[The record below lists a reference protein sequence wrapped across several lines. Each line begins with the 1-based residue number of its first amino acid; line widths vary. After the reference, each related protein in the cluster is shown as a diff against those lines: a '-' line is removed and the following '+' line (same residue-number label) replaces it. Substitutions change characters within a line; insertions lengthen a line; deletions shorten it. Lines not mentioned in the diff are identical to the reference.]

1 MHWNPPKENSLSR
14 NFEVLQRASREGR
27 QRRDA
32 TPQPP
37 VGRTY
42 EMRPVPDAHVLS
54 REKLMKLVQ
63 TVFFRPGEEAR
74 RVVVF
79 AGAVAG
85 AGCSSICV
93 GAAEALAAQVEE
105 PVCLVDSNLRL
116 PSLHVCLGVENHTG
130 FSEALLS
137 GGSIRK
143 YVHKLS
149 TPNLWFLPSG
159 HNSSPMAGVTSSS
172 RLASRIVELRR
183 EFRYALMD
191 SPPVNVYS
199 DALPLVQ
206 AADGVIL
213 VVSANSTRRDAAFKA
228 KACFESAGAN
238 LLGVVLN
245 NRTYPIPQ
253 AIFER
258 L

>member
-1 MHWNPPKENSLSR
+1 MSR
-14 NFEVLQRASREGR
+14 NFELLQRASREER
-27 QRRDA
+27 WRRE
-32 TPQPP
+32 TSPLPP

-63 TVFFRPGEEAR
+63 TVFFRPGEEPR

-85 AGCSSICV
+85 TGCSSICV

-105 PVCLVDSNLRL
+105 PVCIVDSNLRL
-116 PSLHVCLGVENHTG
+116 PSLHLCLGVENREG
-130 FSEALLS
+130 LSEALLN
-137 GGSIRK
+137 GGPIRK
-143 YVHKLS
+143 YLQKLP

-159 HNSSPMAGVTSSS
+159 RSSSPMAGVTSSS
-172 RLASRIVELRR
+172 RLAGRIVELRQ

-206 AADGVIL
+206 AADGVVL
-213 VVSANSTRRDAAFKA
+213 VVSANSTRRDAACKA
-228 KACFESAGAN
+228 KACFENAGAN
-238 LLGVVLN
+238 VLGVVLN

-253 AIFER
+253 AIYER

>member
-1 MHWNPPKENSLSR
+1 MSR
-14 NFEVLQRASREGR
+14 NFELLQRASREDRGR
-27 QRRDA
+27 GEA
-32 TPQPP
+32 APQPP

-42 EMRPVPDAHVLS
+42 EMRPVPDSHVLS

-63 TVFFRPGEEAR
+63 MVFFRPGKESR

-79 AGAVAG
+79 AGAVSG
-85 AGCSSICV
+85 TGCSSICV
-93 GAAEALAAQVEE
+93 GAAEALAAQTEE
-105 PVCLVDSNLRL
+105 TVCLVDSNLRL
-116 PSLHVCLGVENHTG
+116 PSLHVCLGLENRLG
-130 FSEALLS
+130 LSEALLN
-137 GGSIRK
+137 GEPIRK
-143 YVHKLS
+143 YLQKLPS
-149 TPNLWFLPSG
+149 PNLWFLPSG
-159 HNSSPMAGVTSSS
+159 RSSSPTLGIMSSS
-172 RLASRIVELRR
+172 RLAARIVELRE
-183 EFRYALMD
+183 EFRYTLMD

-199 DALPLVQ
+199 DAVPLGQ

-213 VVSANSTRRDAAFKA
+213 VVAANSTRREAACKA

-253 AIFER
+253 AIYDR

>member
-1 MHWNPPKENSLSR
+1 MSR
-14 NFEVLQRASREGR
+14 NFELLQRASREDR
-27 QRRDA
+27 WRHAAPRS
-32 TPQPP
+32 P

-42 EMRPVPDAHVLS
+42 EMRPVPDAHELS

-63 TVFFRPGEEAR
+63 TVFFRPGKEPR

-79 AGAVAG
+79 AGAVSG
-85 AGCSSICV
+85 TGCSSICV
-93 GAAEALAAQVEE
+93 GAAEALAVQVDE
-105 PVCLVDSNLRL
+105 PVCIVDSNLRL
-116 PSLHVCLGVENHTG
+116 PSLHLSLGVENREG
-130 FSEALLS
+130 LSEALLN
-137 GGSIRK
+137 GGPIRK
-143 YVHKLS
+143 YLQKLP

-159 HNSSPMAGVTSSS
+159 RNSSPMAGVMSSS
-172 RLASRIVELRR
+172 RLASRIVELRQ

-199 DALPLVQ
+199 DAVPLVQ

-213 VVSANSTRRDAAFKA
+213 VVAANSTRRDEACKA
-228 KACFESAGAN
+228 KACFENAGAN

-253 AIFER
+253 VIYER

>member
-1 MHWNPPKENSLSR
+1 
-14 NFEVLQRASREGR
+14 
-27 QRRDA
+27 
-32 TPQPP
+32 
-37 VGRTY
+37 
-42 EMRPVPDAHVLS
+42 MRPVPDVDVLS

-63 TVFFRPGEEAR
+63 TVFFRPGIESP

-85 AGCSSICV
+85 TGCSSICA

-105 PVCLVDSNLRL
+105 PVCIVDSNLRL
-116 PSLHVCLGVENHTG
+116 PSLHLSLGVENREG
-130 FSEALLS
+130 LSEALLN
-137 GGSIRK
+137 GAPLRK
-143 YVHKLS
+143 YLQKLPA
-149 TPNLWFLPSG
+149 PNLWFLSSG
-159 HNSSPMAGVTSSS
+159 RSSSPLAGVTSSS
-172 RLASRIVELRR
+172 RLASRIAELRQ

-199 DALPLVQ
+199 DAVPLVQ

-213 VVSANSTRRDAAFKA
+213 VVSANSTRRDAACKA
-228 KACFESAGAN
+228 KTCLENAGASV
-238 LLGVVLN
+238 LGMVLN

-253 AIFER
+253 AIYER

>member
-1 MHWNPPKENSLSR
+1 
-14 NFEVLQRASREGR
+14 
-27 QRRDA
+27 
-32 TPQPP
+32 
-37 VGRTY
+37 
-42 EMRPVPDAHVLS
+42 
-54 REKLMKLVQ
+54 MKLVQ
-63 TVFFRPGEEAR
+63 TVFFRPGKESR

-93 GAAEALAAQVEE
+93 GAAEALAAQTEE
-105 PVCLVDSNLRL
+105 PVCIVDSNLRL
-116 PSLHVCLGVENHTG
+116 PSLHLSLGVENREG
-130 FSEALLS
+130 LSEALLN
-137 GGSIRK
+137 GRPIRK
-143 YVHKLS
+143 YVQKLS
-149 TPNLWFLPSG
+149 TPNLWFLSSG
-159 HNSSPMAGVTSSS
+159 RSSSPASGVMSSS
-172 RLASRIVELRR
+172 RLASRIVELRQ

-199 DALPLVQ
+199 DAVPLVQ

-213 VVSANSTRRDAAFKA
+213 VVAANSTRRDAVCKA
-228 KACFESAGAN
+228 KTCFENAGGK

-253 AIFER
+253 AIYER